1 MMIKGI
7 HHISMKCC
15 NAEEYA
21 KVKEFYT
28 KILGLKVIKECDACL
43 LMDTGNG
50 IVEIF
55 CDGTPTPQGI
65 IRHFAFTVDNVEAVS
80 TAVEAAGYE
89 VYVQPKD
96 ICIDGDPAF
105 PATIAFCKGPLGEDI
120 EFFSQ
125 KW

>member
-15 NAEEYA
+15 NDAEYG

-28 KILGLKVIKECDACL
+28 KVLGISILKECDACL
-43 LMDTGNG
+43 LMDTGSG

-55 CDGTPTPQGI
+55 RDGDCVSGGV
-65 IRHFAFTVDNVEAVS
+65 IRHFALSTDDVEGIAATVEN
-80 TAVEAAGYE
+80 AGYD
-89 VYVQPKD
+89 VYMKPTKVY
-96 ICIDGDPAF
+96 IDGDPNF

-125 KW
+125 EW